1 MNFTELHGP
10 WCLFREQYPWRQLLG
25 ATTTH
30 ALALQTLVINAATAP
45 FTFALNIL
53 VIVSLVKF
61 RSLRGTSNLILGAMA
76 ISDAVSG
83 LITQPLYVAQES
95 LFLQGKEPPC
105 ELEDASMLIGRT
117 NSMVSIMILAI
128 LNVERYISLKYTLRH
143 LVIVTSRRLTV
154 VIAAACLLPILLNIA
169 GSIDTLS
176 PYNLYL
182 VMIVVALSVL
192 TSVYCSF
199 KIMQISRRHQRQIA
213 ADHITTGLPRN
224 RLKFSSVRALFIIVT
239 TLRLFTYGLIF
250 VSNIFK
256 EKLMVFGPIALNIAL
271 LVSVVNPIVYCA
283 RIKSFKKAFK
293 KILGFSK
300 VKISGTLTQCQ
311 TRSSRDC
318 VKNCVRRN
326 QVPGVVRDFCG

>member
-30 ALALQTLVINAATAP
+30 ALSLQTLVINAATAP

-154 VIAAACLLPILLNIA
+154 VIAAACLLPILFNIA

-199 KIMQISRRHQRQIA
+199 KIMQI
-213 ADHITTGLPRN
+213 
-224 RLKFSSVRALFIIVT
+224 K
-239 TLRLFTYGLIF
+239 
-250 VSNIFK
+250 
-256 EKLMVFGPIALNIAL
+256 KLMVFGPIALNIAL